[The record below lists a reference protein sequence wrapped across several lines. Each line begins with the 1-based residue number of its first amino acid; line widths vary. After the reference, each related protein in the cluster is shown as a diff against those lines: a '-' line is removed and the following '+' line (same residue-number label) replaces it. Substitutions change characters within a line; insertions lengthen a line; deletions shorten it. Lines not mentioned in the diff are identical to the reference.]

1 MTCAVLQLVQIQGP
15 LKLAVESGDLDFCS
29 AALVRNLCEKVF
41 TGTCILDSE
50 PPPYERKVRHSPTF
64 ECQDTH
70 SPFAT
75 ELGTPPHFC
84 RVSTQPLKLFGL
96 LNSENTP
103 LTMPEVTKIHEAY
116 NHLRDGGKILWANTI
131 LNALYATALVAYRP
145 AATAKV
151 PAVRFIFE
159 LIVHCAVIWTATHA
173 QPLQP
178 SMSWAEIVMYV
189 YMIGV
194 LLSEVSQLRRGGLQ
208 RYTADAFNVI
218 DSLIFAGLAATL
230 TLRLKAGPSYAQITM
245 SFTSIMLSL
254 RLLPFLKINRSIGPL
269 VNVITAM
276 AKLLLI
282 FLVVLLIVL
291 SGFIVGMSGLLG
303 DVSDAYDGLIL
314 TSVTLFN
321 AALGNCDKPPLK
333 PWDLW
338 CSGQADPAPA

>member
-1 MTCAVLQLVQIQGP
+1 MHPRLSARILRAKGARHRILNAKTLTVP
-15 LKLAVESGDLDFCS
+15 LPLNS
-29 AALVRNLCEKVF
+29 
-41 TGTCILDSE
+41 
-50 PPPYERKVRHSPTF
+50 
-64 ECQDTH
+64 Q
-70 SPFAT
+70 
-75 ELGTPPHFC
+75 PHFC
-84 RVSTQPLKLFGL
+84 RLSTQPLKLFGL
-96 LNSENTP
+96 ESEAMRLEREHASNEERPTRKP
-103 LTMPEVTKIHEAY
+103 RTMPEVKEIHTAY
-116 NHLRDGGKILWANTI
+116 DNLRDKGEILWANT
-131 LNALYATALVAYRP
+131 LLDALYATALVAYRP

-194 LLSEVSQLRRGGLQ
+194 LLSEASQLRRGGLQ
-208 RYTADAFNVI
+208 RYTADAFNAI

-230 TLRLKAGPSYAQITM
+230 TLRLNEGPSYAQITM

-254 RLLPFLKINRSIGPL
+254 RLLPFLKINRAIGPL
-269 VNVITAM
+269 VNVISAM

-282 FLVVLLIVL
+282 FLVVFVIVL

-303 DVSDAYDGLIL
+303 GVSDAYDGPIR

-321 AALGNCDKPPLK
+321 AALGNCDKPPSN
-333 PWDLW
+333 PGTC
-338 CSGQADPAPA
+338 CSGQADPASACDR

>member
-1 MTCAVLQLVQIQGP
+1 MTSVRLPWCATSAKKSLLEHASSTLSPNITSERCDADLLNAKTLTAP
-15 LKLAVESGDLDFCS
+15 LLLNA
-29 AALVRNLCEKVF
+29 
-41 TGTCILDSE
+41 
-50 PPPYERKVRHSPTF
+50 
-64 ECQDTH
+64 
-70 SPFAT
+70 
-75 ELGTPPHFC
+75 PPHFC
-84 RVSTQPLKLFGL
+84 RVSTQPLKLFDL
-96 LNSENTP
+96 LDSEGKP
-103 LTMPEVTKIHEAY
+103 LTMPEVKEIHAAY
-116 NHLRDGGKILWANTI
+116 DNLRDGGRILWANTI

-194 LLSEVSQLRRGGLQ
+194 LLSEASQLRRGGLQ
-208 RYTADAFNVI
+208 RYTADAFNAI

-230 TLRLKAGPSYAQITM
+230 TLRLNEGPSYAQITM

-254 RLLPFLKINRSIGPL
+254 RLLPFLKINRAIGPL

-303 DVSDAYDGLIL
+303 GVSDAYDGLIL

-333 PWDLW
+333 PWDLLF
-338 CSGQADPAPA
+338 SQARLILHLPDR

>member
-1 MTCAVLQLVQIQGP
+1 MCCVLQLLQIQGP

-41 TGTCILDSE
+41 TGTCTLDSE
-50 PPPYERKVRHSPTF
+50 PPYYERTVRRRLSNAKTRTVPLPLNA
-64 ECQDTH
+64 Q
-70 SPFAT
+70 
-75 ELGTPPHFC
+75 PHVC
-84 RVSTQPLKLFGL
+84 CLSTQPLKLFGFE
-96 LNSENTP
+96 S
-103 LTMPEVTKIHEAY
+103 PEVKAIHTAY
-116 NHLRDGGKILWANTI
+116 NRLRDEGEILWANTI
-131 LNALYATALVAYRP
+131 LDVLYATALVAYRP

-159 LIVHCAVIWTATHA
+159 LIVHCAIIWTATHA

-178 SMSWAEIVMYV
+178 SMAWAEIVMYV

-194 LLSEVSQLRRGGLQ
+194 LLSEASQLRRGGLQ
-208 RYTADAFNVI
+208 RYTADAFNAI

-230 TLRLKAGPSYAQITM
+230 TLRLNEGPSYAQITM

-254 RLLPFLKINRSIGPL
+254 RLLPFLKINRAIGPL

-303 DVSDAYDGLIL
+303 GVSDAYDGPIR

-321 AALGNCDKPPLK
+321 AALGNCDKPPSN
-333 PWDLW
+333 PGTC
-338 CSGQADPAPA
+338 CSGQADPASACDR

>member
-1 MTCAVLQLVQIQGP
+1 MNAKTLTVP
-15 LKLAVESGDLDFCS
+15 LPLNS
-29 AALVRNLCEKVF
+29 
-41 TGTCILDSE
+41 
-50 PPPYERKVRHSPTF
+50 
-64 ECQDTH
+64 Q
-70 SPFAT
+70 
-75 ELGTPPHFC
+75 PHFC
-84 RVSTQPLKLFGL
+84 RVSTQPLKLFFHRG
-96 LNSENTP
+96 LNSEGEP
-103 LTMPEVTKIHEAY
+103 LPFAPKFPTFAPEFTMPKVKEIHTAY
-116 NHLRDGGKILWANTI
+116 NNLRDGGKILWANTI
-131 LNALYATALVAYRP
+131 LDALYATVLVAYRP

-208 RYTADAFNVI
+208 RYTADAFNMI

-254 RLLPFLKINRSIGPL
+254 RLLPFLKINRAIGPL

-303 DVSDAYDGLIL
+303 EFSDAYDGPIL

-333 PWDLW
+333 PWNLLFRP
-338 CSGQADPAPA
+338 G